1 MGAEFSEA
9 ATLPKQVLFKVNS
22 IPLKIL
28 YRESLFRPFGAPR
41 GALLTSLPVHQREKM
56 DDKGNNIEP
65 GRGSQPPKQVTSLLN
80 RVKLFPRALKRSKDS
95 GDQRDGVART
105 GPASTD
111 LSTISGLVDKLFD
124 LLPAP
129 EGGP

>member
-1 MGAEFSEA
+1 
-9 ATLPKQVLFKVNS
+9 
-22 IPLKIL
+22 
-28 YRESLFRPFGAPR
+28 
-41 GALLTSLPVHQREKM
+41 M

-65 GRGSQPPKQVTSLLN
+65 GRGSQPPKQVTSLLS
-80 RVKLFPRALKRSKDS
+80 RVKLFPMALKRSKDG

-129 EGGP
+129 DGGP